1 MGPAP
6 QGESYERGNV
16 FAPKEFSSP
25 VGRLDWTERELWSLG
40 GEHSTHHLDCECG
53 WGTWEAGAEGCG

>member
-6 QGESYERGNV
+6 QGGSCEGGNV
-16 FAPKEFSSP
+16 LAPKEVSSP

-40 GEHSTHHLDCECG
+40 GEHG
-53 WGTWEAGAEGCG
+53 NQIAEGK